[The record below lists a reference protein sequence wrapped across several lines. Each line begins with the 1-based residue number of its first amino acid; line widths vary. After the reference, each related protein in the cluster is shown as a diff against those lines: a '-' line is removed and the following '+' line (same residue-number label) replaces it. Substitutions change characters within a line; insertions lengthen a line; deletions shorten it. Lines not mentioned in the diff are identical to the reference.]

1 MYFRQETLE
10 LAEDNLLRAVERVS
24 RDPTIHQHLGDLY
37 YRTGRLRRAEQA
49 WTRALEGWKRVPKT
63 EFDSAVHAQVADKL
77 RQLKVRLARETSQKP
92 SPPPQP

>member
-1 MYFRQETLE
+1 MIFRKEHGPAN
-10 LAEDNLLRAVERVS
+10 LATMVERVS

-49 WTRALEGWKRVPKT
+49 WTRALEGWERVPKT
-63 EFDSAVHAQVADKL
+63 EFDSTVHAQVADKL
-77 RQLKVRLARETSQKP
+77 RQLKARLARETSQKP